1 MDTVRQNFNVSAIT
15 NSVIRI
21 TLRLLLSLRKQ
32 EQIDELT
39 NRFNRFKQQFDRGI
53 SVQTVAGTLEMLLEQ
68 MGTALH
74 PCSKVN
80 H

>member
-1 MDTVRQNFNVSAIT
+1 MDTVRQNFNVLAIT

-39 NRFNRFKQQFDRGI
+39 KRFNRFKQQFDWGI
-53 SVQTVAGTLEMLLEQ
+53 SVQIAGTLEMLLEQ
-68 MGTALH
+68 MGTTLH